1 MHILR
6 SRRALLALLAI
17 AGAGEALAQAGEA
30 SPPVVVGPVYEIKE
44 PSMLDEIMKR
54 LKADEASGVLR
65 RKLEEG
71 RRRAIQ
77 SIKNPTPNDGLTRAT
92 TARTWYYDPTVT
104 ATENIMANGKVVVPA
119 GTTANPLDKVTW
131 SKLWLFIDGRDPA
144 QIAYAGRLSQQL
156 RTSLKVI
163 LTGGSYEEAAKTL
176 GAYVYFDQHASL
188 TTRFGITAVP
198 ATVRQEGRK
207 LRIDEVKL

>member
-1 MHILR
+1 MAKSLR
-6 SRRALLALLAI
+6 SRLT
-17 AGAGEALAQAGEA
+17 ALAAAFCAGHAFGQAGEA
-30 SPPVVVGPVYEIKE
+30 SPAVVAGPVYEITE
-44 PSMLDEIMKR
+44 PSMLDEIMKK

-71 RRRAIQ
+71 QRRAIQ
-77 SIKNPTPNDGLTRAT
+77 SIKSPRPNDSLARASE
-92 TARTWYYDPTVT
+92 ARTWYYDPTVT

-144 QIAYAGRLSQQL
+144 QVAYAIRLSRQL
-156 RTSLKVI
+156 RANLKVI
-163 LTGGSYEEAAKTL
+163 LTGGSFEDTAKAL
-176 GAYVYFDQHASL
+176 GLYVYFDQHASL
-188 TTRFGITAVP
+188 TTRFGITALP
-198 ATVRQEGRK
+198 ATVRQDGRK